1 VQIIGGDAE
10 LSMEVFDPAT
20 GIFNAKAL
28 LPPNADLLG
37 ATLSTQ
43 SRAALFTPSISQ
55 DPLLQ
60 SVLTPD
66 QLALLDRADQSITEV
81 PSQNQALVAGGINS
95 AGQILKSANLVKSS
109 SASVTTDKTDYA
121 PGEIVTITGSGFQ
134 PNEQVQLSLH
144 EFPEEYPDLMFS
156 VITDQ
161 QGKFTVAEFAPQPID
176 IGRTFTLTA
185 IGLSS
190 GFTAQTAFTDGPRIG
205 SVLVGSQS
213 PNPVTSGN
221 AATYTITIQRGT
233 QAGSFMATLNITST
247 LPAGATASFSPSSVS
262 FNACTGPNAGD
273 PAHACNRQTVTLSIS
288 TVASTPAGS
297 TPFTVRAFVTNPNQP
312 TDFAEGNGTL
322 AIAAACAVPSITTN
336 PSDQTVTYG
345 NNATFTAAVNGDPAP
360 SVQWQLSTNN
370 GASWSDISGAI
381 STTLTVTAPSVA
393 MSGNKYRAVFTNNCG
408 GTATAT
414 SAAAT
419 LTVNKL
425 TIVVTPTAGQ
435 KKTYGSAD
443 PTFAYNHAPM
453 LIGSDTFSGALARDG
468 GENVGLYNILLG
480 TLALSSNYTLSFTS
494 GVQFEIEKLTIV
506 VTPTAGQKKTYG
518 SADPT
523 FAYNHA
529 PVLIG
534 SDTFSGALARDGGE
548 NVGLYNI
555 LLGTLALSSN
565 YTLSFT
571 SGVQFEIEK
580 RPISVMAHAKSKVY
594 GETDPALTYQ
604 ITSGS
609 LAFSDAFTGGLSRV
623 AGENV
628 GEYDIQQ
635 GTLSISNIG
644 NYTLTYVGAK
654 LTITKRPITVTAD
667 PKSKMY
673 GQPDPEFTYQ
683 ITSGSLAFNDAFTGT
698 LSRVPEE
705 LVGTYPI
712 LQGDLTLNGNYILN
726 YIGADLTITTA
737 FAYSGFYPPIG
748 GSVEYGNGG
757 SYANPLKTFKLNS
770 TIPVKFSATWLN
782 GGAPLITGIHTLQA
796 IKYSDA
802 STVVGDPIDA
812 TPTDS
817 ATTGNQFRLT
827 GTDWH
832 FNLSTKA
839 APEFK
844 NGGTWL
850 LRATLE
856 DGSQYTVWI
865 TIKK

>member
-1 VQIIGGDAE
+1 MQTARALATLKLLPDGKVQIIGGDAE

-443 PTFAYNHAPM
+443 PTFAYNHAP
-453 LIGSDTFSGALARDG
+453 
-468 GENVGLYNILLG
+468 
-480 TLALSSNYTLSFTS
+480 
-494 GVQFEIEKLTIV
+494 
-506 VTPTAGQKKTYG
+506 
-518 SADPT
+518 
-523 FAYNHA
+523 
-529 PVLIG
+529 VLIG